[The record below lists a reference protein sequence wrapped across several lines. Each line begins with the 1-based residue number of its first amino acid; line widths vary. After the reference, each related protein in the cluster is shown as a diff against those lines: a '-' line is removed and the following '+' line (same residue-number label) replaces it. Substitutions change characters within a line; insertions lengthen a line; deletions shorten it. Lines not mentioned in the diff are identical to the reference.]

1 MNKNKMKVVILC
13 GGMGTRMREETEF
26 KPKPLV
32 PIGKMPVLWH
42 IMKIYSHYGFKDFV
56 LCLGYKGEMIREYF
70 LNFEEMTNDF
80 TLNLRSKKE
89 KVTHHHKAH
98 LEDWNLTFVD
108 TGPETNT
115 GGRVKR
121 IEHLIEGEEFFLT
134 YGDGLSNVN
143 IKKLLDYHY
152 SKKKIGTLT
161 AIHPA
166 SPFGIIE
173 VSNGIAKSFKEK
185 PRLEGLI
192 NGGFFVFNK
201 RIFDYLEE
209 NSVLEEEPLRKLTD
223 EKKLA
228 VYEHNDFWQCM
239 DTFKDVERLNKMWRD
254 GDTPWKAWERP

>member
-1 MNKNKMKVVILC
+1 MSGKKMKVVILC
-13 GGMGTRMREETEF
+13 GGIGTRMREETEF

-32 PIGKMPVLWH
+32 PIGRMPVLWH

-56 LCLGYKGEMIREYF
+56 LCLGYKGEMIREFF

-89 KVTHHHKAH
+89 KVTHHDKHH
-98 LEDWNLTFVD
+98 LEDWNITFVD

-121 IEHLIEGEEFFLT
+121 IEHLIDGDEFFLT

-143 IKKLLDYHY
+143 ISELLKYHH
-152 SKKKIGTLT
+152 SKKKTGTLT
-161 AIHPA
+161 AINPT

-173 VSNGIAKSFKEK
+173 VKNGIAKSFKEK

-201 RIFDYLEE
+201 KIFDYLEE
-209 NSVLEEEPLRKLTD
+209 NSILEEEPLRRLTS
-223 EKKLA
+223 EGKLA
-228 VYEHNDFWQCM
+228 VYEHGDFWQCM
-239 DTFKDVERLNKMWRD
+239 DTFKDVERLNKMWRE
-254 GDTPWKAWERP
+254 GETPWKVWERP

>member
-1 MNKNKMKVVILC
+1 MDKKMKVVILC

-32 PIGKMPVLWH
+32 PIGRMPVLWH
-42 IMKIYSHYGFKDFV
+42 IMKIYSHYGFRDFI
-56 LCLGYKGEMIREYF
+56 LCLGYKGEMIKEYF

-89 KVTHHHKAH
+89 KVTHHNKER
-98 LEDWNLTFVD
+98 LEDWNITFVD
-108 TGPETNT
+108 TGFETNT
-115 GGRVKR
+115 GGRVKG
-121 IEHLIEGEEFFLT
+121 IEHLVDGDEFFLT

-143 IKKLLDYHY
+143 ISKLLDYHR
-152 SKKKIGTLT
+152 SKKKVGTLT
-161 AIHPA
+161 AINPT

-173 VSNGIAKSFKEK
+173 VANGIAKSFKEK

-201 RIFDYLEE
+201 KIFDYLEE
-209 NSVLEEEPLRKLTD
+209 NSILEEEPLKRLTA
-223 EKKLA
+223 EKGLA

-239 DTFKDVERLNKMWRD
+239 DTFKDVERLNKMWRE
-254 GDTPWKAWERP
+254 GDTPWKVWERP